1 METWEW
7 ITLAIV
13 VGAALL
19 LVLGLAAVAIKRRR
33 RARLQDRFGSEYDRA
48 VSEAGRRN
56 AEQRLGDLDRE
67 LNSSTSVLCPS
78 RRGSAFSKTG
88 AMLRRVSSTI
98 RGRHSLSG
106 ASGRTRTCRSRLP
119 DRRRHRGAGRA
130 CRRRPPGGRR
140 ASTATA
146 TRSSSRSTAVRTR
159 RTCGKR

>member
-67 LNSSTSVLCPS
+67 HEQLDIRPLSESARALS
-78 RRGSAFSKTG
+78 RRLAP
-88 AMLRRVSSTI
+88 
-98 RGRHSLSG
+98 
-106 ASGRTRTCRSRLP
+106 C
-119 DRRRHRGAGRA
+119 
-130 CRRRPPGGRR
+130 
-140 ASTATA
+140 
-146 TRSSSRSTAVRTR
+146 
-159 RTCGKR
+159 